1 MEKDNCTKQQDI
13 DFIVELLRKQSPE
26 KYEKYLYLSEVTLR
40 SSHGESVLTG
50 SFLSYQYIA

>member
-26 KYEKYLYLSEVTLR
+26 KIREVLVFIQCVVKPLALAM
-40 SSHGESVLTG
+40 G
-50 SFLSYQYIA
+50 I